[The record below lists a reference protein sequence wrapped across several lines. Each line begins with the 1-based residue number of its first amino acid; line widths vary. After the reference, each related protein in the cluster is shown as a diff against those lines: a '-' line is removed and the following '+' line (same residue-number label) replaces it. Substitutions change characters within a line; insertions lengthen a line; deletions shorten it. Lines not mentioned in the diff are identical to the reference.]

1 MSAAVGAGRR
11 AHAATVQRRGIERF
25 RIKPNGADITDAAC
39 AFVLCGLGVLGF
51 KTTYGGTDY
60 LVIGTIAIAFGIA
73 LAYIANRLG
82 QPVLGVAVVTVVVFF
97 LFGGAVALRA
107 TAVGGV
113 LPTLTT
119 VHALS
124 NASVSGWRDLLTTL
138 PPVGTSDH
146 LLALPYVVGLLGG
159 VTAMCIAGR
168 SRRAATPLLA
178 PVAVLAVGI
187 LFGTSK
193 PAALFLQGSVFAAVA
208 LGWAALRQYRL
219 HAAVGSRG
227 GAGRVIGAGALLV
240 CGCVG
245 AQTVAAHFPFAHGH
259 QRVVLRTYTQP
270 PFDPGAYPSPLA
282 GFRQYIG
289 PTSKL
294 VNAST
299 KVRLND
305 TTLFTV
311 AGLPTGTRIR
321 IATTDAYS
329 GLVWG
334 FDTSVSSDATASD
347 VFQRVGSVIPA
358 AIAGTP
364 ATAKITVGAYDDVW
378 LPDAGNLTSV
388 TFAGPN
394 AATLASSFRYDL
406 VTGTGVTP
414 TQLKAGDTYQ
424 LQLILPQIPDAKILA
439 GASPASSPLPI
450 TGAAPQVA
458 VDAKQWTASA
468 TGAYAKLQAL
478 ASHLIDGAYSDGAAT
493 GDTTALQVLPGHGS
507 ARIANFLKGE
517 QLVGDGEQYATTMA
531 LMSNALGY
539 PARVVFGAAPEADGT
554 VKGKDVAAWAEV
566 DFAGIGWIPFN
577 ATPPTSHVPT
587 PQKQQQQQT
596 QTNNQVVP
604 PPPVA
609 APPPVDNPGQAT
621 SNDKQAPKKAAPK
634 PTGSGIP
641 RWAIAGATY
650 GGPPVL
656 LVLGFIVVVLAI
668 KSRRRRRRRKRGP
681 STARIAGGWY
691 EVVDKARDLGVAVP
705 GKRTR
710 REQATA
716 IGDAHL
722 SDLARRADAAI
733 FGLGT
738 PAKADVDRYWQ
749 QVSDAL
755 RRLKKT
761 VGRPRRLRAALS
773 LRSLRKALDP
783 VASTHVSV
791 VLPTQSRGADA
802 DSQMAGHR

>member
-1 MSAAVGAGRR
+1 MSAAAAAAGRTY
-11 AHAATVQRRGIERF
+11 TVADQRRGFDRF
-25 RIKPNGADITDAAC
+25 RVKPTRADLTDAAFS
-39 AFVLCGLGVLGF
+39 FVLCGLGILGF

-60 LVIGTIAIAFGIA
+60 LLVGAIATAFGIA

-82 QPVLGVAVVTVVVFF
+82 QPVLGLAVVTVVVFF

-107 TAVGGV
+107 TAVDGV

-119 VHALS
+119 MHALS

-138 PPVGTSDH
+138 PPVGASDH

-193 PAALFLQGSVFAAVA
+193 PAELFLQGSVFAAIA
-208 LGWAALRQYRL
+208 LAWLATRQYRL
-219 HAAVGSRG
+219 RAPVGSRG
-227 GAGRVIGAGALLV
+227 GAGRVTGAVALLA
-240 CGCVG
+240 CGCLG
-245 AQTVAAHFPFAHGH
+245 AQAVAAHLPFAHGH
-259 QRVVLRTYTQP
+259 ERVVLRTYTQP

-289 PTSKL
+289 PTSKV

-311 AGLPTGTRIR
+311 AGLPAGTRIR

-334 FDTSVSSDATASD
+334 FDTAVSSYSTASD
-347 VFQRVGSVIPA
+347 VFQRVGSVIPSTVN
-358 AIAGTP
+358 G
-364 ATAKITVGAYDDVW
+364 ATATATFTMGAYSDVW
-378 LPDAGNLTSV
+378 LPDAGYLTSV
-388 TFAGPN
+388 KFGGPN
-394 AATLASSFRYDL
+394 AATLVSSFRYDL
-406 VTGTGVTP
+406 VTGTGVALAPIKT
-414 TQLKAGDTYQ
+414 GDTYQ
-424 LQLILPQIPDAKILA
+424 LHLVLPQVPDAKTLA
-439 GASPASSPLPI
+439 AASPASTPLPI
-450 TGAAPQVA
+450 AGAPPQVA
-458 VDAKQWTASA
+458 TDAKQWSASA
-468 TGAYAKLQAL
+468 TGAYSKLQAL
-478 ASHLIDGAYSDGAAT
+478 ASHLIEGAYSDGATPGNAT
-493 GDTTALQVLPGHGS
+493 ASPVLPGHGA
-507 ARIANFLKGE
+507 ARISAFLKAD

-539 PARVVFGAAPEADGT
+539 PARVVFGAIPEADGT
-554 VKGKDVAAWAEV
+554 VKGKDVAAWTEV
-566 DFAGIGWIPFN
+566 DFAGIGWIPID
-577 ATPPTSHVPT
+577 ATPPTSHVPH
-587 PQKQQQQQT
+587 PQPPQQQQT

-609 APPPVDNPGQAT
+609 APPPVDNPGQA
-621 SNDKQAPKKAAPK
+621 SSDDKQLPKKAAPK
-634 PTGSGIP
+634 ASGSKLPT
-641 RWAIAGATY
+641 WAVAGATY

-656 LVLGFIVVVLAI
+656 LLLLFIAMVLGI
-668 KSRRRRRRRKRGP
+668 KWRRRRRRRKRGP
-681 STARIAGGWY
+681 STTRVAGGWY
-691 EVVDKARDLGVAVP
+691 EVVDKARDLGIAVP

-722 SDLARRADAAI
+722 RELARRADAAI

-738 PAKADVDRYWQ
+738 PASADVDSYWQ

-761 VGRPRRLRAALS
+761 VGRWRRLRAALS
-773 LRSLRKALDP
+773 LRSLRKAPEP
-783 VASTHVSV
+783 VAGIHPSV
-791 VLPTQSRGADA
+791 VVPTQSRRSEAEA
-802 DSQMAGHR
+802 QMAGRR